1 MHGRPRS
8 EFRPALAGLSRYIAT
23 VETSKHRFFQ
33 FLDASVLPDN
43 KLVAIAHDDA
53 YVLGVLSSRIHVTW
67 ALAQGSNLGVGNDPV
82 YVKTRCFETFPF
94 PEATESQ
101 KETVRALAERLD
113 AFRKD
118 RLAEHPALTVTSLY
132 NALEDVRA
140 GRELSAKAKAVFEQ
154 GLVATLLSL
163 HDDLDAA
170 VAEAYGWV
178 AGLPTQEL
186 LARLLE
192 LNALRAREE
201 KAGLVRHLRP
211 SYQDPKAVQQS
222 GLGLAVAAPAVVEDE
237 PVEFPGKLSEQ
248 AQLVRQ
254 VLQASAR
261 PLAAADLVNRFKGA
275 RKDRVEEIVEML
287 VELGQVRQL
296 GDRDVAFAA

>member
-1 MHGRPRS
+1 M
-8 EFRPALAGLSRYIAT
+8 
-23 VETSKHRFFQ
+23 
-33 FLDASVLPDN
+33 LPDN
-43 KLVAIAHDDA
+43 KLIAIAHDDA

-94 PEATESQ
+94 PDATEAQ

-118 RLAEHPALTVTSLY
+118 RLAEQPALTMTALY

-140 GRELSAKAKAVFEQ
+140 GRELSAKAKVVFEQ

-178 AGLPTQEL
+178 AGLPTQEI

-201 KAGLVRHLRP
+201 KAGLVRYLRP
-211 SYQDPKAVQQS
+211 GYQDPKAAQQG
-222 GLGLAVAAPAVVEDE
+222 GLGLAVAAPAVIEDE
-237 PVEFPGKLSEQ
+237 PLEFPGKLSEQ

-261 PLAAADLVNRFKGA
+261 PLGAADLVNRFKGA

-296 GDRDVAFAA
+296 GDRDVAYAA